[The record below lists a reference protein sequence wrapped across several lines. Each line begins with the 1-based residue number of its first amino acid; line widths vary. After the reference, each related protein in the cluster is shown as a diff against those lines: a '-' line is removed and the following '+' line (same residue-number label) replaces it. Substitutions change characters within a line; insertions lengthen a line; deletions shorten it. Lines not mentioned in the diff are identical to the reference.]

1 MKRANIVFV
10 HGLCAD
16 GAGWNALIPAILEE
30 GNEIILVQNALTSS
44 LESDVMAV
52 QKANRACGLMDKNIN
67 KYIPVKKFFL
77 LLCAL
82 STLLL
87 SSCLV
92 SKKVVYLQDMKPDS
106 PYKVISA
113 PPVRIQKND
122 RLSILISAKKPELAA
137 PFNSEGGVYNVN
149 EKGVVS
155 TTTPS
160 SFSEKGYLVDQL
172 GNIEFP
178 VLGTLNVEGLTLDGL
193 KDMIRDK
200 LLNQNLIGSPIVK
213 IELLNLKVMMM
224 GEINNVGVLTVPDS
238 RITLLEAINRSGGL
252 TRNATVNEISVIRE
266 ENGVRKVYQND
277 IQKSDIFN
285 SPTYYLQQNDIVYIK
300 PKTAVLSTKEESTW
314 RYVGILTGL
323 FTLVTSILLLTRH

>member
-1 MKRANIVFV
+1 M
-10 HGLCAD
+10 
-16 GAGWNALIPAILEE
+16 
-30 GNEIILVQNALTSS
+30 S
-44 LESDVMAV
+44 
-52 QKANRACGLMDKNIN
+52 
-67 KYIPVKKFFL
+67 
-77 LLCAL
+77 
-82 STLLL
+82 
-87 SSCLV
+87 
-92 SKKVVYLQDMKPDS
+92 
-106 PYKVISA
+106 
-113 PPVRIQKND
+113 
-122 RLSILISAKKPELAA
+122 
-137 PFNSEGGVYNVN
+137 